1 MKLPFAY
8 FIRKTMNPEMYHGHG
23 QAPPFFEG
31 WYYKLVNQD
40 GSQRFSIIP
49 GVFLGKDGHAF
60 IQVLKG
66 NIAKSTYHR
75 FDLSEFWASEEG
87 FEVRIGENFFS
98 QDSIALKIDDHLGQ
112 VYGKLAF
119 QGLKPWPVSITSPGI
134 MGWYAWV
141 PKMECYHGVL
151 SFDHSIQGQLQINQE
166 ILDFSDGRGYIEK
179 DWGQSFPAGYVW
191 FQSNHFDTPG
201 TSLTA
206 SVAVIPWM
214 GNAFRGF
221 IIGLWHQDR
230 LYRFATYTG
239 AKIKKL
245 EITDD
250 RVNWIVQDRRYRLEM
265 AASRTEGGLLHGPTR
280 AQMLQRVEESMSAT
294 VEIQLSTRNSQV
306 IVDSQGGNTAMEVH
320 GDLDRLLAMK

>member
-1 MKLPFAY
+1 VKITNFYL
-8 FIRKTMNPEMYHGHG
+8 KTMNPAMFHGHG

-31 WYYKLVNQD
+31 WYYKLVGQD
-40 GSQRFSIIP
+40 SYQRFAIIP
-49 GVFLGKDGHAF
+49 GVFFGEDGHAF
-60 IQVLKG
+60 VQVLNG
-66 NIAKSTYHR
+66 NMAKSSYHR
-75 FDLSEFWASEEG
+75 FDLSEFWASEEN
-87 FEVRIGENFFS
+87 FEVRIGDNFFS
-98 QDSIALKIDDHLGQ
+98 KDSIALNIDDQLGQ

-151 SFDHSIQGQLQINQE
+151 SFDHHIQGQLQINQE
-166 ILDFSDGRGYIEK
+166 MLDFSGGRGYIEK
-179 DWGQSFPAGYVW
+179 DWGQSFPEGYIW
-191 FQSNHFDTPG
+191 FQSNHFDTKE

-206 SVAVIPWM
+206 SVAVIPWL
-214 GNAFRGF
+214 GSAFRGF

-239 AKIKKL
+239 AKIERL

-250 RVNWIVQDRRYRLEM
+250 WVNWIVQDRRYRLEM
-265 AASRTEGGLLHGPTR
+265 TASRAEGGLLHGPTR
-280 AQMLQRVEESMSAT
+280 AQMLQRVEENMSAT
-294 VEIQLSTRNSQV
+294 VDIQLSTRNDEV
-306 IVDSQGGNTAMEVH
+306 IFDSLGRNTAMEVH